1 MIETR
6 EHAVTIDRTRIA
18 ERLDKLEIAELVR
31 LERHWR
37 DTAAWDKLAGAYI
50 EDSHIRTTW
59 FSGTAREFAEHA
71 RALTRQGGGR
81 PSKHLISPVEIRI
94 AGDRA
99 VVESLGEIHN
109 RDALEGVPID
119 TIQYCRF
126 VSRVVRTTD
135 GWRLAS
141 FEGIYQ
147 KGVVTPVFPGD
158 VIPIDREEMSRLRPS
173 YQVWAYLFARKG
185 FEVPQGDEIVAE
197 DRPELVEAFLADT
210 DRWLHELD

>member
-1 MIETR
+1 
-6 EHAVTIDRTRIA
+6 VTIDEARLA
-18 ERLDKLEIAELVR
+18 ERLDKLEIAELVQ

-37 DTAAWDKLAGAYI
+37 DNGAWDKLADAYI

-71 RALTRQGGGR
+71 RVLTKRGGGR
-81 PSKHLISPVEIRI
+81 PSKHLITPVEIRI

-109 RDALEGVPID
+109 RDTLEGIPID

-126 VSRVVRTTD
+126 VSRVVRTAG
-135 GWRLAS
+135 GWRLAT

-147 KGVVTPVFPGD
+147 KGVMTPVLPGE
-158 VIPIDREEMSRLRPS
+158 VIPIDREQMSRLRPP
-173 YQVWAYLFARKG
+173 YQIWAYLFARKG
-185 FEVPQGDEIVAE
+185 YEVPQGDEIVAE
-197 DRPELVEAFLADT
+197 DRPDLVEAFLSDAYH
-210 DRWLHELD
+210 WLHE

>member
-1 MIETR
+1 M
-6 EHAVTIDRTRIA
+6 TIDQTRLA
-18 ERLDKLEIAELVR
+18 EHLDKLEIAELVR
-31 LERHWR
+31 LERHRR
-37 DTAAWDKLAGAYI
+37 DTGAWDKLAGSYI

-99 VVESLGEIHN
+99 VVESVGEIHN
-109 RDALEGVPID
+109 RDTLEGIPID

-126 VSRVVRTTD
+126 VSRVVRTAD

-147 KGVVTPVFPGD
+147 KDVMTPVFPGD
-158 VIPIDREEMSRLRPS
+158 VIPIDREEMSRLRPP
-173 YQVWAYLFARKG
+173 YQLLAYRLARKG
-185 FEVPQGDEIVAE
+185 LEVPQGDEIVAE
-197 DRPELVEAFLADT
+197 DRPELVEAFLEDT
-210 DRWLHELD
+210 YRWLREHE